1 MTDQPDEPPR
11 HPHRLTDEELRILD
25 LTGEVYRRFAALPE
39 YHFNDL
45 GDVVRHVHAIQK
57 VVSARVAYRTN
68 PERFPV
74 RQRPPT

>member
-1 MTDQPDEPPR
+1 MTDPADEPPR
-11 HPHRLTDEELRILD
+11 EPHRLTDEELRILD
-25 LTGEVYRRFAALPE
+25 LIGEVYRRFAALPE

-74 RQRPPT
+74 RKRPST

>member
-1 MTDQPDEPPR
+1 MTDQIDQSPR
-11 HPHRLTDEELRILD
+11 ELYRLTDDELVILD

-39 YHFNDL
+39 YHFNDV

-57 VVSARVAYRTN
+57 IVSARVAYRTN

-74 RQRPPT
+74 RPRP